1 LINDE
6 KCSSPIL
13 PTDAHDS
20 KSVIKS
26 NKKFT
31 VVFLPPK
38 SESDIAQAGIVLI
51 RDGEREKLKRHFLF
65 QKQKKIQGLLKKF
78 AKKC

>member
-6 KCSSPIL
+6 KCSPLL

-20 KSVIKS
+20 KSVIKVIKNLQS
-26 NKKFT
+26 YFY
-31 VVFLPPK
+31 PPK
-38 SESDIAQAGIVLI
+38 NVSHLAQAGIVLI
-51 RDGEREKLKRHFLF
+51 RDGERKKLKRHFLF
-65 QKQKKIQGLLKKF
+65 QKQKNIQGLLKKF